1 MTASTY
7 YNNDLYPYNGR
18 LNGHRGLGAWCP
30 KTSNDRSDFLQV
42 DMGEEFYVCAVATQG
57 YKNGNHWAKSYK
69 LQLSL
74 QTTTWET
81 YSEDG
86 AEKVRKL
93 IY

>member
-1 MTASTY
+1 
-7 YNNDLYPYNGR
+7 
-18 LNGHRGLGAWCP
+18 
-30 KTSNDRSDFLQV
+30 
-42 DMGEEFYVCAVATQG
+42 MGKELYVCAVATQG

-86 AEKVRKL
+86 AEKVRKINL
-93 IY
+93 LAHFS